1 MWKICVSAQTDFQGA
16 SVSFDE
22 DANPIRLHSVVLL
35 EMIIGDRLMLLDT
48 STLYLVATLV
58 AAMLGLMLLFFGRQE
73 KIAAL
78 NWWGVAYLL
87 GAASTALWTLAGPL
101 LGETL
106 TLAFNAVGFIA
117 CGLVWTAA
125 RVFHGRAPNW
135 AGLFAGAA
143 AWLVAVLVLQSET
156 SSIRITVGAGII
168 AIYAALTAAELWT
181 ERRKSMQRRWP
192 TMLVPLLHGLV
203 LMLPVVIGDLVATDQ
218 KPFERSAWAA
228 IFAIELVLYAIG
240 TVFVIFLLVSERTLR
255 AHKAAASIDPLTGLF
270 NRRGFAEAT
279 AKMIAREEKASR
291 TVTVMIFDIDHF
303 KSINDNFGHPAGDE
317 ILKLFSSVV
326 TQSLRANDLSG
337 RIGGEEFAAMLPC
350 SIEDAVIAADRVRLT
365 FAQSGIAVDDTPVET
380 TVSIGVASGPVGT
393 TLDVL
398 LVAADA
404 ALYQAKRSGRN
415 RTETATDMS
424 PSLADNKRLD
434 ANKAAQ
440 ARKPNVVSRAPIIGE
455 LQV

>member
-1 MWKICVSAQTDFQGA
+1 MT
-16 SVSFDE
+16 
-22 DANPIRLHSVVLL
+22 
-35 EMIIGDRLMLLDT
+35 
-48 STLYLVATLV
+48 
-58 AAMLGLMLLFFGRQE
+58 
-73 KIAAL
+73 
-78 NWWGVAYLL
+78 
-87 GAASTALWTLAGPL
+87 
-101 LGETL
+101 
-106 TLAFNAVGFIA
+106 
-117 CGLVWTAA
+117 
-125 RVFHGRAPNW
+125 
-135 AGLFAGAA
+135 
-143 AWLVAVLVLQSET
+143 VLV
-156 SSIRITVGAGII
+156 
-168 AIYAALTAAELWT
+168 
-181 ERRKSMQRRWP
+181 
-192 TMLVPLLHGLV
+192 
-203 LMLPVVIGDLVATDQ
+203 
-218 KPFERSAWAA
+218 
-228 IFAIELVLYAIG
+228 
-240 TVFVIFLLVSERTLR
+240 
-255 AHKAAASIDPLTGLF
+255 
-270 NRRGFAEAT
+270 
-279 AKMIAREEKASR
+279 
-291 TVTVMIFDIDHF
+291 FDIDHF

>member
-1 MWKICVSAQTDFQGA
+1 
-16 SVSFDE
+16 
-22 DANPIRLHSVVLL
+22 
-35 EMIIGDRLMLLDT
+35 MLLDT

-78 NWWGVAYLL
+78 IWWGVAYLL

-143 AWLVAVLVLQSET
+143 AWLVAVFVLQSET

-181 ERRKSMQRRWP
+181 ERRKAMQKRWP

-240 TVFVIFLLVSERTLR
+240 TVFVIFMLVSERTLL
-255 AHKAAASIDPLTGLF
+255 AHKTAASTDPLTGLF

-279 AKMIAREEKASR
+279 AKMIAREQKASR
-291 TVTVMIFDIDHF
+291 SVTVMIFDIDHF

-326 TQSLRANDLSG
+326 KHSLRVNDLSG

-365 FAQSGIAVDDTPVET
+365 FAQSGIAVDDMPVET

-393 TLDVL
+393 SLDVL

-415 RTETATDMS
+415 RVETATDMS
-424 PSLADNKRLD
+424 SSLADNKRLD

-440 ARKPNVVSRAPIIGE
+440 PRKPNVVSRAPSISG